1 VARALHSADELDA
14 ERSAAADPP
23 RRSRSRSIAL
33 AAPAALGLLV
43 FFAIPVGVFL
53 VYSVLTGATF
63 SFSAQTPFTID
74 NYVDVFQAPS
84 TGKLLFNSAIVGL
97 SVGVVCL
104 LIGIPFA
111 YWVRYHAGRFQ
122 RLILLLVIAAMF
134 ASYLV
139 RIYAWRTMLGS
150 DGVINSA
157 LESLGAI
164 DQPLGFLVFSRF
176 AIVVAIVHI
185 LLPFV
190 ILILYAGFRP
200 LEPRYF
206 EASEDLGAGAV
217 QRWRRVV
224 LPLIAV
230 PAMSAFMLCFVVASA
245 DYVTPQFLGGPE
257 SSMVGVQIQNYF
269 KAQGDYPLG
278 AALAIVVVLGYLVIQ
293 GLILLAMRLMGVR
306 RIEWG
311 T

>member
-1 VARALHSADELDA
+1 VAA
-14 ERSAAADPP
+14 EPP
-23 RRSRSRSIAL
+23 RRSRSRPLAL
-33 AAPAALGLLV
+33 AAPAAAGLLV

-53 VYSVLTGATF
+53 VYSFLTGATF

-84 TGKLLFNSAIVGL
+84 TGKLLLNSAIVGF

-111 YWVRYHAGRFQ
+111 YWVRYHAGRLQ
-122 RLILLLVIAAMF
+122 RLVLLLVIAALF

-139 RIYAWRTMLGS
+139 RIYAWRTMLGT

-176 AIVVAIVHI
+176 AVVVAIVHI

-206 EASEDLGAGAV
+206 EASEDLGAGLV

-224 LPLIAV
+224 MPLIAV

-278 AALAIVVVLGYLVIQ
+278 AALAIVVVLGYLLIQ
-293 GLILLAMRLMGVR
+293 GVILLAMRLLGVR
-306 RIEWG
+306 RVEWG

>member
-14 ERSAAADPP
+14 ERSAAAESP

-33 AAPAALGLLV
+33 AAPAALGLLL
-43 FFAIPVGVFL
+43 FFAIPVAVFV
-53 VYSVLTGATF
+53 VYSFLTGATF

-74 NYVDVFQAPS
+74 NYVDVFNAPS
-84 TGKLLFNSAIVGL
+84 TDNLLLNSAIIGL

-111 YWVRYHAGRFQ
+111 YWVRYHAGRSQ

-200 LEPRYF
+200 LETRYF
-206 EASEDLGAGAV
+206 EASEDLGAGMV

-230 PAMSAFMLCFVVASA
+230 PAVSAFMLCFVVASA

>member
-1 VARALHSADELDA
+1 
-14 ERSAAADPP
+14 
-23 RRSRSRSIAL
+23 
-33 AAPAALGLLV
+33 LLI
-43 FFAIPVGVFL
+43 FFAIPVAVFL
-53 VYSVLTGATF
+53 VYSFLTGATF
-63 SFSAQTPFTID
+63 SFTASTPFTIQ

-84 TGKLLFNSAIVGL
+84 TGSLIVNSAIVGF

-104 LIGIPFA
+104 LIGVPFA
-111 YWVRYHAGRFQ
+111 YWVRYHGGRLQ
-122 RLILLLVIAAMF
+122 RLVLLAVIAAMF

-139 RIYAWRTMLGS
+139 RIYAWRTMLGT
-150 DGVINSA
+150 DGLINSA

-164 DQPLGFLVFSRF
+164 DKPLGFLVFSRF
-176 AIVVAIVHI
+176 AVVVAIVHI

-206 EASEDLGAGAV
+206 EASEDLGASAV

-230 PAMSAFMLCFVVASA
+230 PMMSAFMLCFVVASA
-245 DYVTPQFLGGPE
+245 DYVTPQFLGGPH

-278 AALAIVVVLGYLVIQ
+278 AALAIVVVLGYLAVQ
-293 GLILLAMRLMGVR
+293 AVILLAMRLLGVR
-306 RIEWG
+306 RVEWG

>member
-1 VARALHSADELDA
+1 MDRALHSADELTT
-14 ERSAAADPP
+14 EPPSAGGSRAH
-23 RRSRSRSIAL
+23 RRFGRLAL
-33 AAPAALGLLV
+33 VVPAGLALLL
-43 FFAIPVGVFL
+43 FFAVPVGIFL
-53 VYSVLTGATF
+53 VYSLLTGATF
-63 SFSAQTPFTID
+63 SFSADTPFTLE
-74 NYVDVFQAPS
+74 NYVDVFQSPS
-84 TGKLLFNSAIVGL
+84 TDDLLFNSAAVGFL
-97 SVGVVCL
+97 VAVTCL

-111 YWVRYHAGRFQ
+111 YWVRYHSGRLQ
-122 RLILLLVIAAMF
+122 RLVLLAVIAAMF

-150 DGVINSA
+150 EGVINTA
-157 LESLGAI
+157 LESLGVL

-176 AIVVAIVHI
+176 AVVVAIVHI
-185 LLPFV
+185 MLPFV
-190 ILILYAGFRP
+190 ILILYAGMRP

-206 EASEDLGAGAV
+206 EASEDLGAGPI

-230 PAMSAFMLCFVVASA
+230 PAMSAFMLCFVIASA

-278 AALAIVVVLGYLVIQ
+278 AALAIVVVLGYFAVQ
-293 GLILLAMRLMGVR
+293 GILLIAMRLLGVR
-306 RIEWG
+306 RVVWG

>member
-1 VARALHSADELDA
+1 ML
-14 ERSAAADPP
+14 
-23 RRSRSRSIAL
+23 
-33 AAPAALGLLV
+33 PAALGLLV
-43 FFAIPVGVFL
+43 FFAIPVAVFV
-53 VYSVLTGATF
+53 VYSFLTGATF
-63 SFSAQTPFTID
+63 SFSADTPFTVQ

-84 TGKLLFNSAIVGL
+84 TGDLLFNSAIVGL
-97 SVGVVCL
+97 LVGIVCL

-111 YWVRYHAGRFQ
+111 YWVRYHAGRLQ
-122 RLILLLVIAAMF
+122 NLILLLVIAALF

-139 RIYAWRTMLGS
+139 RIYAWRTMLGTE
-150 DGVINSA
+150 GVINSA

-176 AIVVAIVHI
+176 AVVVAIVHI

-200 LEPRYF
+200 LEERYF
-206 EASEDLGAGAV
+206 EASEDLGAGAIE
-217 QRWRRVV
+217 RWRRVV
-224 LPLIAV
+224 APLIAV
-230 PAMSAFMLCFVVASA
+230 PAMAAFMLCFVVASA

-278 AALAIVVVLGYLVIQ
+278 AALAIIVVLAYLVIQ
-293 GLILLAMRLMGVR
+293 GLLLLGMRLMGVR
-306 RIEWG
+306 RVEWG

>member
-1 VARALHSADELDA
+1 MVAESPRGSA
-14 ERSAAADPP
+14 
-23 RRSRSRSIAL
+23 SRSLAL
-33 AAPAALGLLV
+33 TVPAALGLLV
-43 FFAIPVGVFL
+43 FFAVPVAVFL
-53 VYSVLTGATF
+53 VYSLLTGATF
-63 SFSAQTPFTID
+63 SFSAETPFTLQ

-84 TGKLLFNSAIVGL
+84 TDDLLINSAIVGL
-97 SVGVVCL
+97 LVAVVCL

-122 RLILLLVIAAMF
+122 SLILLLVIAALF

-150 DGVINSA
+150 EGVINTA
-157 LESLGAI
+157 LESLGVI

-176 AIVVAIVHI
+176 AVVVAIVHI

-200 LEPRYF
+200 LEERYF
-206 EASEDLGAGAV
+206 EASEDLGAGAIE
-217 QRWRRVV
+217 RWRRVIA
-224 LPLIAV
+224 PLIAV
-230 PAMSAFMLCFVVASA
+230 PAMAAFMLCFVVASA

-278 AALAIVVVLGYLVIQ
+278 AALAIIVVIAYLAIQ
-293 GLILLAMRLMGVR
+293 GLLLLAMRLMGVR
-306 RIEWG
+306 RVEWG

>member
-1 VARALHSADELDA
+1 VDRALHPADQLEA
-14 ERSAAADPP
+14 GPAAPKRP
-23 RRSRSRSIAL
+23 RRARLRSLAL

-43 FFAIPVGVFL
+43 FFAIPVAVFL
-53 VYSVLTGATF
+53 VYSFLTGATF
-63 SFSAQTPFTID
+63 SFTADTPFTVQ

-84 TGKLLFNSAIVGL
+84 TGSLIANSAIVGF

-104 LIGIPFA
+104 AIGIPFA
-111 YWVRYHAGRFQ
+111 YWVRYHGGRLQ
-122 RLILLLVIAAMF
+122 RLVLLAVIAAMF

-139 RIYAWRTMLGS
+139 RIYAWRTMLGT
-150 DGVINSA
+150 DGLINSA
-157 LESLGAI
+157 LESLGVI

-176 AIVVAIVHI
+176 AVVVAIVHI

-206 EASEDLGAGAV
+206 EASEDLGASAV

-230 PAMSAFMLCFVVASA
+230 PVMSAFMLCFVVASA

-278 AALAIVVVLGYLVIQ
+278 AALAIVVVLGYLAVQ
-293 GLILLAMRLMGVR
+293 AVILLGMRLLGVR
-306 RIEWG
+306 RVEWG

>member
-1 VARALHSADELDA
+1 ML
-14 ERSAAADPP
+14 
-23 RRSRSRSIAL
+23 
-33 AAPAALGLLV
+33 PAALGLLV
-43 FFAIPVGVFL
+43 FFAIPVAVFV
-53 VYSVLTGATF
+53 VYSFLTGATF
-63 SFSAQTPFTID
+63 SFSADTPFTVQ

-84 TGKLLFNSAIVGL
+84 TGDLLFNSAIVGL
-97 SVGVVCL
+97 LVGVVCL
-104 LIGIPFA
+104 AIGIPFA
-111 YWVRYHAGRFQ
+111 YWVRYHAGRLQ
-122 RLILLLVIAAMF
+122 NLILLLVIAALF

-139 RIYAWRTMLGS
+139 RIYAWRTMLGTE
-150 DGVINSA
+150 GVINSA

-176 AIVVAIVHI
+176 AVVVAIVHI

-200 LEPRYF
+200 LEERYF
-206 EASEDLGAGAV
+206 EASEDLGAGAIE
-217 QRWRRVV
+217 RWRRVV
-224 LPLIAV
+224 APLIAV
-230 PAMSAFMLCFVVASA
+230 PAMAAFMLCFVVASA

-278 AALAIVVVLGYLVIQ
+278 AALAIIVVLAYLVIQ
-293 GLILLAMRLMGVR
+293 GLLLLGMRLLGVR
-306 RIEWG
+306 RVEWG

>member
-1 VARALHSADELDA
+1 MAA
-14 ERSAAADPP
+14 EPP
-23 RRSRSRSIAL
+23 RRSRSRPLAL
-33 AAPAALGLLV
+33 AAPAAAGLLV

-53 VYSVLTGATF
+53 VYSFLTGATF

-84 TGKLLFNSAIVGL
+84 TGKLLLNSAIVGF

-111 YWVRYHAGRFQ
+111 YWVRYHAGRLQ
-122 RLILLLVIAAMF
+122 RLVLLLVIAALF

-139 RIYAWRTMLGS
+139 RIYAWRTMLGT

-176 AIVVAIVHI
+176 AVVVAIVHI

-206 EASEDLGAGAV
+206 EASEDLGAGLV

-224 LPLIAV
+224 MPLIAV

-278 AALAIVVVLGYLVIQ
+278 AALAIVVVLGYLLIQ
-293 GLILLAMRLMGVR
+293 GVILLAMRLLGVR
-306 RIEWG
+306 RVEWG

>member
-1 VARALHSADELDA
+1 MDRALHSADELDA
-14 ERSAAADPP
+14 GPPPAPKRRRLARLRS
-23 RRSRSRSIAL
+23 L
-33 AAPAALGLLV
+33 APASPATLVLLV
-43 FFAIPVGVFL
+43 FFAIPVGVFF
-53 VYSVLTGATF
+53 VYSFLTGVTF
-63 SFSAQTPFTID
+63 SFSADTPFTLD
-74 NYVDVFQAPS
+74 NYVDVFEAPS
-84 TGKLLFNSAIVGL
+84 TGSLIVNSAIVGL

-104 LIGIPFA
+104 LIGVPFA
-111 YWVRYHAGRFQ
+111 YWVRYHSGRLQ
-122 RLILLLVIAAMF
+122 RLVLLAVIGAMF

-150 DGVINSA
+150 DGVINTA

-176 AIVVAIVHI
+176 AVVVAIVHI

-206 EASEDLGAGAV
+206 EASEDLGASAI
-217 QRWRRVV
+217 QRWRRMV

-230 PAMSAFMLCFVVASA
+230 PMMSAFMLCFVVASA
-245 DYVTPQFLGGPE
+245 DYVTPQFLGGPQ

-278 AALAIVVVLGYLVIQ
+278 AALAIVVVFGYFVVQAVI
-293 GLILLAMRLMGVR
+293 LFAMRLLGVR
-306 RIEWG
+306 RVEWG
-311 T
+311 S

>member
-1 VARALHSADELDA
+1 MVAESPRGSA
-14 ERSAAADPP
+14 
-23 RRSRSRSIAL
+23 SRSLAL
-33 AAPAALGLLV
+33 TVPAALGLLV
-43 FFAIPVGVFL
+43 FFAVPVAVFL
-53 VYSVLTGATF
+53 VYSLLTGATF
-63 SFSAQTPFTID
+63 SFSAETPFTLQ

-84 TGKLLFNSAIVGL
+84 TDDLLINSAIVGL
-97 SVGVVCL
+97 LVAVVCL
-104 LIGIPFA
+104 MIGIPFA

-122 RLILLLVIAAMF
+122 SLILLLVIAALF

-150 DGVINSA
+150 EGVINTA
-157 LESLGAI
+157 LESLGVI

-176 AIVVAIVHI
+176 AVVVAIVHI

-200 LEPRYF
+200 LEERYF
-206 EASEDLGAGAV
+206 EASEDLGAGAIE
-217 QRWRRVV
+217 RWRRVIA
-224 LPLIAV
+224 PLIAV
-230 PAMSAFMLCFVVASA
+230 PAMAAFMLCFVVASA

-278 AALAIVVVLGYLVIQ
+278 AALAIVVVIAYLAIQ
-293 GLILLAMRLMGVR
+293 GLLLLGMKLMGVR
-306 RIEWG
+306 RVEWG

>member
-1 VARALHSADELDA
+1 MT
-14 ERSAAADPP
+14 P
-23 RRSRSRSIAL
+23 RRRRRGRSGPIAL
-33 AAPAALGLLV
+33 AGPAAAVLAI
-43 FFAIPVGVFL
+43 FFAVPVGVFL
-53 VYSVLTGATF
+53 VYSFLTGATF
-63 SFSAQTPFTID
+63 SFSADTPFTFE

-84 TGKLLFNSAIVGL
+84 TGNLLVNSAIVGFA
-97 SVGVVCL
+97 VGVVCL

-111 YWVRYHAGRFQ
+111 YWVRYHSGRLQ
-122 RLILLLVIAAMF
+122 RLILLAVIAAMF

-139 RIYAWRTMLGS
+139 RIYAWRTMLGT

-164 DQPLGFLVFSRF
+164 DEPLGFLVFSRF
-176 AIVVAIVHI
+176 AVVVAIVHI

-230 PAMSAFMLCFVVASA
+230 PVMSSFMLCFVVASA

-278 AALAIVVVLGYLVIQ
+278 AALAIVVVVGYLAVQ
-293 GLILLAMRLMGVR
+293 ALILLVMRLLGVR
-306 RIEWG
+306 RVEWG
-311 T
+311 S

>member
-1 VARALHSADELDA
+1 MVAESPRGSA
-14 ERSAAADPP
+14 
-23 RRSRSRSIAL
+23 SRSLAL
-33 AAPAALGLLV
+33 TVPAALGLLV
-43 FFAIPVGVFL
+43 FFAVPVAVFL
-53 VYSVLTGATF
+53 VYSLLTGATF
-63 SFSAQTPFTID
+63 SFSAETPFTLQ

-84 TGKLLFNSAIVGL
+84 TDDLLINSAIVGL
-97 SVGVVCL
+97 LVAIVCL

-122 RLILLLVIAAMF
+122 SLILLLVIAALF

-150 DGVINSA
+150 EGVINTA
-157 LESLGAI
+157 LESLGVI

-176 AIVVAIVHI
+176 AVVVAIVHI

-200 LEPRYF
+200 LEERYF
-206 EASEDLGAGAV
+206 EASEDLGAGAIE
-217 QRWRRVV
+217 RWRRVIA
-224 LPLIAV
+224 PLIAV
-230 PAMSAFMLCFVVASA
+230 PAMAAFMLCFVVASA

-278 AALAIVVVLGYLVIQ
+278 AALAIIVVIAYLAIQ
-293 GLILLAMRLMGVR
+293 GLLLLAMRLLGVR
-306 RIEWG
+306 RVEWG

>member
-1 VARALHSADELDA
+1 MAAESPRGSA
-14 ERSAAADPP
+14 
-23 RRSRSRSIAL
+23 SRSLAL
-33 AAPAALGLLV
+33 TVPAALGLLV
-43 FFAIPVGVFL
+43 FFAVPVAVFL
-53 VYSVLTGATF
+53 VYSLLTGATF
-63 SFSAQTPFTID
+63 SFSAETPFTLQ

-84 TGKLLFNSAIVGL
+84 TDDLLINSAIVGL
-97 SVGVVCL
+97 LVAVVCL
-104 LIGIPFA
+104 MIGIPFA

-122 RLILLLVIAAMF
+122 SLILLLVIAALF

-150 DGVINSA
+150 EGVINTA
-157 LESLGAI
+157 LESLGVI

-176 AIVVAIVHI
+176 AVVVAIVHI

-200 LEPRYF
+200 LEERYF
-206 EASEDLGAGAV
+206 EASEDLGAGAIE
-217 QRWRRVV
+217 RWRRVIA
-224 LPLIAV
+224 PLIAV
-230 PAMSAFMLCFVVASA
+230 PAMAAFMLCFVVASA

-278 AALAIVVVLGYLVIQ
+278 AALAIVVVIAYLAIQ
-293 GLILLAMRLMGVR
+293 GLLLLGMKLMGVR
-306 RIEWG
+306 RVEWG

>member
-1 VARALHSADELDA
+1 MVAESPRGSA
-14 ERSAAADPP
+14 
-23 RRSRSRSIAL
+23 SRSLAL
-33 AAPAALGLLV
+33 TVPAALGLLV
-43 FFAIPVGVFL
+43 FFAVPVAVFL
-53 VYSVLTGATF
+53 VYSLLTGATF
-63 SFSAQTPFTID
+63 SFSAETPFTLQ

-84 TGKLLFNSAIVGL
+84 TDDLLINSAIVGL
-97 SVGVVCL
+97 LVAVVCL

-122 RLILLLVIAAMF
+122 SLILLLVIAALF

-150 DGVINSA
+150 EGVINTA
-157 LESLGAI
+157 LESLGVI

-176 AIVVAIVHI
+176 AVVVAIVHI

-200 LEPRYF
+200 LEERYF
-206 EASEDLGAGAV
+206 EASEDLGAGAIE
-217 QRWRRVV
+217 RWRRVIA
-224 LPLIAV
+224 PLIAV
-230 PAMSAFMLCFVVASA
+230 PAMAAFMLCFVVASA

-278 AALAIVVVLGYLVIQ
+278 AALAIIVVIAYLAIQ
-293 GLILLAMRLMGVR
+293 GLLLLGMRLMGVR
-306 RIEWG
+306 RVEWG

>member
-1 VARALHSADELDA
+1 VPARQ
-14 ERSAAADPP
+14 
-23 RRSRSRSIAL
+23 RRIGPIGLSG
-33 AAPAALGLLV
+33 PAALGLLA
-43 FFAIPVGVFL
+43 FFAAPVAVFL
-53 VYSVLTGATF
+53 VYSFLTGAAF
-63 SFSAQTPFTID
+63 SFGADTPLTFD
-74 NYVDVFQAPS
+74 NYLDVLEAPS
-84 TGKLLFNSAIVGL
+84 TGDLFVNSLIVGL
-97 SVGVVCL
+97 LVGTVCL
-104 LIGIPFA
+104 LVGIPVA
-111 YWVRYHAGRFQ
+111 YWIRYHAGRWQ
-122 RLILLLVIAAMF
+122 QLVLLLVVAALF

-139 RIYAWRTMLGS
+139 RIYAWRTMLGT
-150 DGVINSA
+150 DGVINSG
-157 LESLGAI
+157 LESIGLI
-164 DQPLGFLVFSRF
+164 DEPLGFLVFSRF
-176 AIVVAIVHI
+176 AVVVAIVHI

-200 LEPRYF
+200 LEPRYL

-230 PAMSAFMLCFVVASA
+230 PAMSAFMLCFVLAFA

-278 AALAIVVVLGYLVIQ
+278 AALGVSVLIGYLIVQ
-293 GLILLAMRLMGVR
+293 ALLLLGLRLMGVR
-306 RIEWG
+306 RVEWG

>member
-1 VARALHSADELDA
+1 VDRAIHAADELTEFEQPA
-14 ERSAAADPP
+14 GRARLRLGTGPL
-23 RRSRSRSIAL
+23 AL
-33 AAPAALGLLV
+33 AAPAAAVLLV
-43 FFAIPVGVFL
+43 FFAAPVAVFV
-53 VYSVLTGATF
+53 VYSFLTGAAF
-63 SFSAQTPFTID
+63 SFSAEAPLTIQ
-74 NYVDVFQAPS
+74 NYVDVLEAPS
-84 TGKLLFNSAIVGL
+84 TGDLVFNSAIVGL
-97 SVGVVCL
+97 LVGAVCL
-104 LIGIPFA
+104 LIGLPFA
-111 YWVRYHAGRFQ
+111 YWVRYHAGRLQ
-122 RLILLLVIAAMF
+122 QLVLLLVIAAMF

-139 RIYAWRTMLGS
+139 RIYAWRTMLGT

-164 DQPLGFLVFSRF
+164 DEPLGFLVFSRF
-176 AIVVAIVHI
+176 AVVVAIVHI

-206 EASEDLGAGAV
+206 EASEDLGAGTV

-230 PAMSAFMLCFVVASA
+230 PAMSAFMLCFVLASA

-278 AALAIVVVLGYLVIQ
+278 AALAMTVLVGYLIVQ
-293 GLILLAMRLMGVR
+293 AVLVLALKLAGVR
-306 RIEWG
+306 RVEWG

>member
-1 VARALHSADELDA
+1 VDRAVHAADELTPVPP
-14 ERSAAADPP
+14 AAPAP
-23 RRSRSRSIAL
+23 RRLRAGPIAL
-33 AAPAALGLLV
+33 TAPAALGLLI
-43 FFAIPVGVFL
+43 FFAAPVTVFL
-53 VYSVLTGATF
+53 VYSFLTGAAF
-63 SFSAQTPFTID
+63 SFGADTPFTID

-84 TGKLLFNSAIVGL
+84 TGALLRNSAIVGL
-97 SVGVVCL
+97 LVAAACL

-111 YWVRYHAGRFQ
+111 YWVRYHAGRLQ
-122 RLILLLVIAAMF
+122 NLVLLLVIAALF

-139 RIYAWRTMLGS
+139 RIYAWRSMLGT
-150 DGVINSA
+150 DGVINSG
-157 LESLGAI
+157 LESLGVI
-164 DQPLGFLVFSRF
+164 DEPLGFLVFSRF

-200 LEPRYF
+200 LDPRYL
-206 EASEDLGAGAV
+206 EASEDLGAGLV

-230 PAMSAFMLCFVVASA
+230 PAMSAFMLCFVLASA
-245 DYVTPQFLGGPE
+245 DYVTPQFLGGPQ

-278 AALAIVVVLGYLVIQ
+278 AALAITVLLGYLIIQ
-293 GLILLAMRLMGVR
+293 GLLLLGLRLMGVR
-306 RIEWG
+306 RVNWG

>member
-1 VARALHSADELDA
+1 VDRALHAADELTPTPP
-14 ERSAAADPP
+14 SAARGP
-23 RRSRSRSIAL
+23 RRRGGPIAL
-33 AAPAALGLLV
+33 TAPAALGLLV
-43 FFAIPVGVFL
+43 FFAAPVAVFV
-53 VYSVLTGATF
+53 VYSFLTGAVF
-63 SFSAQTPFTID
+63 SFSAQTPFTIQ
-74 NYVDVFQAPS
+74 NFVDVFQAPS
-84 TGKLLFNSAIVGL
+84 TGKLLWNSAVVGFL
-97 SVGVVCL
+97 VGTFCL

-111 YWVRYHAGRFQ
+111 YWVRYYAGRLQ
-122 RLILLLVIAAMF
+122 QLILLLVIAAMF

-139 RIYAWRTMLGS
+139 RIYAWRTMLGT
-150 DGVINSA
+150 DGVINSG
-157 LESLGAI
+157 LESLGI
-164 DQPLGFLVFSRF
+164 IHKPLGFLVFSRF
-176 AIVVAIVHI
+176 AVVVAIVHI

-206 EASEDLGAGAV
+206 EASEDLGAGTV

-230 PAMSAFMLCFVVASA
+230 PAMSAFMLCFVLASA
-245 DYVTPQFLGGPE
+245 DYVTPQFLGGPQ

-278 AALAIVVVLGYLVIQ
+278 AALAITVLFGYLIIQ
-293 GLILLAMRLMGVR
+293 ALLALALKLMGVR
-306 RIEWG
+306 RVEWG

>member
-1 VARALHSADELDA
+1 
-14 ERSAAADPP
+14 
-23 RRSRSRSIAL
+23 L
-33 AAPAALGLLV
+33 AAPAALVLLI
-43 FFAIPVGVFL
+43 FFAIPVAVFL
-53 VYSVLTGATF
+53 VYSFLTGATF
-63 SFSAQTPFTID
+63 SFTASTPFTVQ

-84 TGKLLFNSAIVGL
+84 TGSLILNSAIVGF

-111 YWVRYHAGRFQ
+111 YWVRYHGGRLQ
-122 RLILLLVIAAMF
+122 RLVLLAVIAAMF

-139 RIYAWRTMLGS
+139 RIYAWRTMLGT
-150 DGVINSA
+150 DGLINSA

-164 DQPLGFLVFSRF
+164 DKPLGFLVFSRF
-176 AIVVAIVHI
+176 AVVVAIVHI

-230 PAMSAFMLCFVVASA
+230 PVMSAFMLCFVVASA
-245 DYVTPQFLGGPE
+245 DYVTPQFLGGPH

-278 AALAIVVVLGYLVIQ
+278 AALAIVVVLGYLAVQ
-293 GLILLAMRLMGVR
+293 AVILLGMRVLGVR
-306 RIEWG
+306 RVEWG